1 MAHAAPDMQHMRPLT
16 AGRRTVDRQQQ
27 VAAPAASCCAPSHG
41 CRAGRS
47 HNTMRTLK
55 CSSLPGGWLPSVQPQ
70 FAATVGSLKV
80 VQCLERLPAR
90 PSRG

>member
-1 MAHAAPDMQHMRPLT
+1 MAHATPDVQAGDSGST
-16 AGRRTVDRQQQ
+16 AH
-27 VAAPAASCCAPSHG
+27 AASCCAPSHG
-41 CRAGRS
+41 CWAERS
-47 HNTMRTLK
+47 QNTMRTLK